1 MTQLSS
7 IGQRATNMS
16 NNIMKNDYFKYGLI
30 VFIIIVF
37 LIYVSKI
44 INIRANNNTIIDFLT
59 KQAKNNNAM
68 SFTQLINCNN
78 GNYYS
83 KNIKIGSMD
92 LSYNYRLKDYYIK
105 TAYNACCTGRFKND
119 YVDLKSLNNCYENGV
134 RALDLEIYSKNKEPI
149 VGSSSGNSYHYKE
162 SYNHL
167 PLSDVLSNINN
178 KFVNGTIDKKTYGDY
193 PLFLFFRIRYGG
205 QNNSSNKTIQDE
217 NVNNYDEDL
226 KQFYNTVYDTI
237 KDSFGDNF
245 KKARLTSLIFKNK
258 KINSKY

>member
-92 LSYNYRLKDYYIK
+92 LSYNYRLKDY
-105 TAYNACCTGRFKND
+105 
-119 YVDLKSLNNCYENGV
+119 
-134 RALDLEIYSKNKEPI
+134 
-149 VGSSSGNSYHYKE
+149 
-162 SYNHL
+162 
-167 PLSDVLSNINN
+167 
-178 KFVNGTIDKKTYGDY
+178 
-193 PLFLFFRIRYGG
+193 
-205 QNNSSNKTIQDE
+205 
-217 NVNNYDEDL
+217 
-226 KQFYNTVYDTI
+226 
-237 KDSFGDNF
+237 
-245 KKARLTSLIFKNK
+245 
-258 KINSKY
+258 